1 LVPFT
6 GGSLSLGVA
15 AGDAPELGAGD
26 ERLIEAVGVGAG
38 DDRLV
43 GFDGG
48 KDALAAGF
56 V

>member
-15 AGDAPELGAGD
+15 AGDAPELGARD
-26 ERLIEAVGVGAG
+26 ELLIEAVGVGAG
-38 DDRLV
+38 NDHLI
-43 GFDGG
+43 GIDGG
-48 KDALAAGF
+48 EDALAAGF